1 MWIFFCYF
9 AGNLVYYTCLQMGKK
24 RKKAGNR
31 HGLQAVTLCISTA
44 MVLVLL
50 GLVTFSVVTARNLS
64 SYVKQNIVVT
74 LMLQDDMTASEAQQ
88 FCGRLKTLPYVNS
101 LEYISKEKALRQ
113 GIKMLGEDP
122 REFIGANPWPPS
134 VDLTLKADYANN
146 DSLKYISRELTAYP
160 KVTKVSYQR
169 DLLDNVNRT
178 IARVSIV
185 LLSLALLL
193 TIVSFSL
200 INNTVRLGIYARRFS
215 IHTMKLVGASWG
227 FIRAPFVRRAVGL
240 GLLAAVL
247 ACAALGCFY
256 YALFL
261 YEPEILGF
269 LTWDVLAITGAVVFG
284 FGIAITAFCATISVN
299 KFLRMK
305 AGDLYKI

>member
-1 MWIFFCYF
+1 M
-9 AGNLVYYTCLQMGKK
+9 
-24 RKKAGNR
+24 RKKQYKPSSHR
-31 HGLQAVTLCISTA
+31 GLQVVTLCISTA

-50 GLVTFSVVTARNLS
+50 GLVTLSVLTARNLS

-74 LMLQDDMTASEAQQ
+74 LMLQDDMTDSEAQQ
-88 FCGRLKTLPYVNS
+88 FCARLGTLSYVNS
-101 LEYISKEKALRQ
+101 KEYISKEKALRQ

-134 VDLTLKADYANN
+134 IELTLKADYANN

-169 DLLDNVNRT
+169 DLLENVNRT
-178 IARVSIV
+178 IARVSLV
-185 LLSLALLL
+185 LLSLAVLL

-215 IHTMKLVGASWG
+215 IHTMKLVGASWS
-227 FIRAPFVRRAVGL
+227 FIRGPFVRRAVGI
-240 GLLAAVL
+240 GLLASVL
-247 ACAALGCFY
+247 ACAALGAIY

-261 YEPEILGF
+261 YEPEILSF
-269 LTWDVLAITGAVVFG
+269 LTWDVLAITAGVVFV

-305 AGDLYKI
+305 AGELYKI

>member
-1 MWIFFCYF
+1 
-9 AGNLVYYTCLQMGKK
+9 MGKK
-24 RKKAGNR
+24 RKKARNR

-44 MVLVLL
+44 LVLVLL
-50 GLVTFSVVTARNLS
+50 GMTTLSVLTARNLS
-64 SYVKQNIVVT
+64 AYVKQNIVVT
-74 LMLQDDMTASEAQQ
+74 LLLQDDMTATEAQQ
-88 FCGRLKTLPYVNS
+88 FCASLKKCRYVNS
-101 LEYISKEKALRQ
+101 LEYVSKEKALKQ

-134 VDLTLKADYANN
+134 VDITLKADYANN
-146 DSLKYISRELTAYP
+146 DSLKYISRELTALP

-178 IARVSIV
+178 IARISIV
-185 LLSLALLL
+185 LLTLALLL

-227 FIRAPFVRRAVGL
+227 FIRAPFVRQAVGI
-240 GLLAAVL
+240 GLLASVL
-247 ACAALGCFY
+247 ACAALGGCY

-261 YEPEILGF
+261 YEPDILGF
-269 LTWDVLAITGAVVFG
+269 LTWDVLALTAAAVFA
-284 FGIAITAFCATISVN
+284 FGIIITALCATISVN

-305 AGDLYKI
+305 AGELYKI

>member
-1 MWIFFCYF
+1 
-9 AGNLVYYTCLQMGKK
+9 
-24 RKKAGNR
+24 
-31 HGLQAVTLCISTA
+31 

-50 GLVTFSVVTARNLS
+50 GLVTLSVLTARNLS

-74 LMLQDDMTASEAQQ
+74 LMLQDDMTDSEAQQ
-88 FCGRLKTLPYVNS
+88 FCARLGTLSYVNS
-101 LEYISKEKALRQ
+101 MEYISKEKALRQ

-134 VDLTLKADYANN
+134 IELTLKADYANN

-169 DLLDNVNRT
+169 DLLENVNRT
-178 IARVSIV
+178 IARVSLV
-185 LLSLALLL
+185 LLSLAVLL

-200 INNTVRLGIYARRFS
+200 INNTVRLGI
-215 IHTMKLVGASWG
+215 
-227 FIRAPFVRRAVGL
+227 
-240 GLLAAVL
+240 GLLASVL
-247 ACAALGCFY
+247 ACAALGAIY

-261 YEPEILGF
+261 YEPEILSF
-269 LTWDVLAITGAVVFG
+269 LTWDVLAITAGVVFV

-305 AGDLYKI
+305 AGELYKI